1 MGLLFS
7 ASSGIPMSASKKST
21 AFARDLSTKAFPPN
35 HPPVKFGKVG
45 VLLVNLGTPDG
56 HDKKNMRKYLKEFLS
71 DRRVIETPRIIWWPL
86 LNGII
91 LNTRPKKSGALYAS
105 IWNEEKDESPLRTFT
120 RSQADQLADRLGKNT
135 HLIADWAMRYGNP
148 SIESR
153 LKVLQE
159 QGCERILVFP
169 LYPQYAAATTATVN
183 DKTFEALM
191 KMRWMPAL
199 RTVPPYHDDPAY
211 IEALGQSIQV
221 HLDGLDYQP
230 EHIIA
235 SYHGIP
241 QSYFDKGDPYHCQC
255 LKTSR
260 LLNEHMGWKEGFL
273 LSTFQSRFG
282 PEEWLQPYTDKT
294 VERLAQE
301 GVKRIAVVNPGFSSD
316 CLETLE
322 EIDGEVREIFEEHGG
337 EKFSHIACLNDGRE
351 GMELIETVVTRELQ
365 GWI

>member
-1 MGLLFS
+1 M
-7 ASSGIPMSASKKST
+7 T
-21 AFARDLSTKAFPPN
+21 HAFPRDVSAKSFPAD
-35 HPPVKFGKVG
+35 HPKVAFGKIG
-45 VLLVNLGTPDG
+45 VLLVNLGTPD
-56 HDKKNMRKYLKEFLS
+56 DYDRKSMRRYLKEFLP
-71 DRRVIETPRIIWWPL
+71 DRRVIETPRLIWWPL

-91 LNTRPKKSGALYAS
+91 LNTRPQKVGKLYES
-105 IWNEEKDESPLRTFT
+105 IWNKEQDESPLRTFT
-120 RSQADQLADRLGKNT
+120 RSQSDQLANRLSDKT
-135 HLIADWAMRYGNP
+135 EIVFDWAMRYGNP

-153 LKVLQE
+153 LQYLQGE
-159 QGCERILVFP
+159 GCERILVFP

-183 DKTFEALM
+183 DKAFESLM

-211 IEALGQSIQV
+211 IDALAASIEK
-221 HLDGLDYQP
+221 HLATLDFEP

-241 QSYFDKGDPYHCQC
+241 KSYFDKGDPYHCQC

-260 LLNEHMGWKEGFL
+260 LLNEKLGFDEGFL
-273 LSTFQSRFG
+273 ISTFQSRFG

-294 VERLAQE
+294 VERLGQE
-301 GVKRIAVVNPGFSSD
+301 GVKRICVINPGFASD

-322 EIDGEVREIFEEHGG
+322 EIAGEVCEEFMENGG
-337 EKFSHIACLNDGRE
+337 EQFSHIPCLNDSDE
-351 GMELIETVVTRELQ
+351 GMDVIETVVTRELQ

>member
-1 MGLLFS
+1 MNAPVKSF
-7 ASSGIPMSASKKST
+7 AFRRDTSGNT
-21 AFARDLSTKAFPPN
+21 FPPD
-35 HPPVKFGKVG
+35 HPKTNFGKVG

-105 IWNEEKDESPLRTFT
+105 IWNEEKNESPLRTFT
-120 RSQADQLADRLGKNT
+120 RSQAEQLAERMGETENLVV
-135 HLIADWAMRYGNP
+135 DWGMRYGNP

-153 LKVLQE
+153 LKSLQE
-159 QGCERILVFP
+159 RGCERILVFP

-183 DKTFEALM
+183 DKTFDALM

-211 IEALGQSIQV
+211 IEALGSSIKA
-221 HLDGLDYQP
+221 HLAELDFQP

-241 QSYFDKGDPYHCQC
+241 KSYFDKGDPYHCQC

-260 LLNEHMGWKEGFL
+260 LLREHMGWPDGFL

-294 VERLAQE
+294 VERLAHE
-301 GVKRIAVVNPGFSSD
+301 GVKRLAVVNPGFAAD

-322 EIDGEVREIFEEHGG
+322 EIDGEVRGEFVENGG
-337 EKFSHIACLNDGRE
+337 EKFTHIPCLNDGSQ
-351 GMELIETVVTRELQ
+351 GMDLIETVVRRELL